1 MESME
6 TLRELADDMNC
17 YEIIDHVHIHPRLML
32 DGEWLDSWHKAF
44 DKACS
49 DIEAEVAEKY
59 MLLPVDA
66 DGVTIHVGDMIE
78 YGCNGERLE
87 VTHIGLTK
95 HGDPTVAYR
104 RPNGTLDASCI
115 GSECRHYK
123 PRTLEDVL
131 YECFHDCMYK
141 YPFGIEPIISKYVA
155 EIREML
161 GVE

>member
-1 MESME
+1 MLNVIEAFRKLVASNADGSMRYS
-6 TLRELADDMNC
+6 TVANL
-17 YEIIDHVHIHPRLML
+17 L
-32 DGEWLDSWHKAF
+32 DN
-44 DKACS
+44 
-49 DIEAEVAEKY
+49 IEAEIAEKY

-66 DGVTIHVGDMIE
+66 DGVPIHVGDVIE

-115 GSECRHYK
+115 GSECRHCK

-131 YECFHDCMYK
+131 QSAGVSVAM
-141 YPFGIEPIISKYVA
+141 IEDVAA
-155 EIREML
+155 EIKEL
-161 GVE
+161 LKVVD